1 MFVFAPAPQA
11 VVPVSGEKN
20 VFFPVNRVYCVG
32 RNYAD
37 HDKEMGGTG
46 KTTPCFFAKPADAIF
61 PIDAGKTA
69 QVPFPQHT
77 ENLQHEVELVIAIG
91 KTAKNIAVE
100 QARAC
105 VWGWAVGVDLT
116 RRDLQAAAKEMRR
129 PWTTA
134 KGFDQSAPISFVK
147 PVAEAPDMN
156 NAELWLYV
164 NNQEKQKGLTSDMI
178 WSIDEVI
185 SEISRYWTLQP
196 GDLIFTGSPAGVSKI
211 EKGDVVRAGCSGVG
225 TIEFKLV

>member
-69 QVPFPQHT
+69 QVRFLSTP
-77 ENLQHEVELVIAIG
+77 
-91 KTAKNIAVE
+91 KTCSMKSNS
-100 QARAC
+100 
-105 VWGWAVGVDLT
+105 WL
-116 RRDLQAAAKEMRR
+116 
-129 PWTTA
+129 P
-134 KGFDQSAPISFVK
+134 SA
-147 PVAEAPDMN
+147 
-156 NAELWLYV
+156 
-164 NNQEKQKGLTSDMI
+164 
-178 WSIDEVI
+178 
-185 SEISRYWTLQP
+185 
-196 GDLIFTGSPAGVSKI
+196 SPARI
-211 EKGDVVRAGCSGVG
+211 
-225 TIEFKLV
+225 

>member
-77 ENLQHEVELVIAIG
+77 ENLQHEVELVVAVG
-91 KTAKNIAVE
+91 KSGKDLTVE
-100 QARAC
+100 QAAEC
-105 VWGWAVGVDLT
+105 IWGWAVGVDWTGRVL
-116 RRDLQAAAKEMRR
+116 LAEAKAKGR

-134 KGFDQSAPISFVK
+134 KSFDYSG
-147 PVAEAPDMN
+147 PVSHIVRKENELEPSET
-156 NAELWLYV
+156 ELWLYV
-164 NNQEKQKGLTSDMI
+164 KNECKQKGSTRDKN
-178 WSIDEVI
+178 WSEAEVLA
-185 SEISRYWTLQP
+185 EISSYWELKA
-196 GDLIFTGSPAGVSKI
+196 GELVFTGSPSGVSTLHR
-211 EKGDVVRAGCSGVG
+211 GDIVRAGCNGIG
-225 TIEFKLV
+225 MIEFELV

>member
-77 ENLQHEVELVIAIG
+77 ENLQHEVDSWL
-91 KTAKNIAVE
+91 
-100 QARAC
+100 
-105 VWGWAVGVDLT
+105 
-116 RRDLQAAAKEMRR
+116 
-129 PWTTA
+129 P
-134 KGFDQSAPISFVK
+134 SA
-147 PVAEAPDMN
+147 
-156 NAELWLYV
+156 
-164 NNQEKQKGLTSDMI
+164 
-178 WSIDEVI
+178 
-185 SEISRYWTLQP
+185 
-196 GDLIFTGSPAGVSKI
+196 SPARI
-211 EKGDVVRAGCSGVG
+211 
-225 TIEFKLV
+225 